1 MENQEN
7 KTKVLMMI
15 QSYILGSL
23 MVNNGDNEYLLSI
36 LKEEMVKPGYLSALQ
51 QKIKDFLDKLMIEY
65 QQTLLNMGTGK
76 TGSIVPAFK
85 MEKMEAMLAER
96 AKLLEGKNNG

>member
-65 QQTLLNMGTGK
+65 QQTLLNMGSGK
-76 TGSIVPAFK
+76 VRGIIPTFRLET
-85 MEKMEAMLAER
+85 MEKQKRMVEER
-96 AKLLEGKNNG
+96 ARLNER